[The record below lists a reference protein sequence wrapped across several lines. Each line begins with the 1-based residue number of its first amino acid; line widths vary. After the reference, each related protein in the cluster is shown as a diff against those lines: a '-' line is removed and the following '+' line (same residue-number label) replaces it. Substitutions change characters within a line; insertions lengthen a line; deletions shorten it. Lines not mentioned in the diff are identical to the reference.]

1 MIKKI
6 LNTTFFLLGF
16 IVNAQSNSN
25 TEAKVNELLNTMTL
39 KEKIGQMAQINL
51 TVIAKG
57 PNKWTSYEPLML
69 DLNKARKAILEYK
82 VGSVLNATNN
92 TARSN
97 KKWNEIIGEIQQIS
111 IKESRLGI
119 PVIYGIDGIHGATY
133 TSNST
138 MFPQQITTAATWN
151 TKNAYNM
158 AKVAAYEIRSCGIPW
173 NFSPVLDLGQD
184 PRFPRQF
191 ETFGEDPYLA
201 TLMGNQMIKGYQ
213 GDNNDVSNP
222 NNVAV
227 TLKHFLGYQTTIS
240 GKDRTPSFIP
250 EHTLRELHLPAFKSA
265 IDMGA
270 KSIMINS
277 GLINGIPTHADKYI
291 LTDIL
296 RNELNFKGVVIT
308 DWEDI
313 NKLHDRDKVA
323 SSKKEAIK
331 MAINAGI
338 DMSMIPYEYEEFCNN
353 LYELV
358 DEGSISVARIDESVK
373 RILTLKY
380 ELDLFN
386 NPNSNYK
393 NYPAFNS
400 KKSEKLSYNSAAEAI
415 TLLKN
420 KNSILPLKKGI
431 KILVSGPNSNSMRT
445 LNGAWTYSWQGEK
458 ADKFAEKYNTIYEAI
473 SEDFGKNNVT
483 YIPGVSYPIN
493 EDYDKMPKYEYYDQ
507 YEDNMLEAVEEAKKS
522 DVIILCLGENSYTE
536 KPGDLNDLNLNS
548 LQKKLARE
556 LSKTSIP
563 IILVINSGRP
573 RIISDIVD
581 LADGIINIY
590 LPGNHGGD
598 ALSDVLIGEVN
609 PSGRLPYSYPA
620 FVNSLVPYNYK
631 PSDVQN
637 NNQGAYNYV
646 GEVQNLFEF
655 GFGLS
660 YTSFEYGDLFINKEN
675 FAQNEVIE
683 ISIEIKNS
691 GAKAGKE
698 TVQLYSKDHYASI
711 TPDIKRLR
719 RFKKIEILP
728 NESKIVKFKLPVSEL
743 SFINQ
748 YNKKV
753 VEPGKFEIMILNKT
767 KTIEIK

>member
-1 MIKKI
+1 MIIKTLKI
-6 LNTTFFLLGF
+6 TFFLLGF
-16 IVNAQSNSN
+16 IVNAQSNSDI
-25 TEAKVNELLNTMTL
+25 EAKVNKLLNTMTL

-57 PNKWTSYEPLML
+57 PNKWSSYEPLMI

-133 TSNST
+133 TSNAT

-151 TKNAYNM
+151 TINAFNM

-213 GDNNDVSNP
+213 GDNNDISNP

-265 IDMGA
+265 IDLGA

-277 GLINGIPTHADKYI
+277 GLINGIPSHADKYI

-323 SSKKEAIK
+323 SSKKEAIR
-331 MAINAGI
+331 MAISSGI
-338 DMSMIPYEYEEFCNN
+338 DMSMIPYEYEEFCDN

-358 DEGSISVARIDESVK
+358 NEGSISISRIDESVR

-393 NYPAFNS
+393 NYTAFNS
-400 KKSEKLSYNSAAEAI
+400 VKSEKLSYESAAEAI

-420 KNSILPLKKGI
+420 KNSILPLKKGV

-473 SEDFGKNNVT
+473 SEDFGENNVT
-483 YIPGVSYPIN
+483 YIPGVSYPLN

-507 YEDNMLEAVEEAKKS
+507 YEDNMVEAIEEAKK
-522 DVIILCLGENSYTE
+522 IRCGYLMYWG
-536 KPGDLNDLNLNS
+536 
-548 LQKKLARE
+548 KLIHRKTGRFKRFE
-556 LSKTSIP
+556 FKFITKKTSKR
-563 IILVINSGRP
+563 VVKNINS
-573 RIISDIVD
+573 
-581 LADGIINIY
+581 N
-590 LPGNHGGD
+590 NF
-598 ALSDVLIGEVN
+598 
-609 PSGRLPYSYPA
+609 SY
-620 FVNSLVPYNYK
+620 
-631 PSDVQN
+631 
-637 NNQGAYNYV
+637 
-646 GEVQNLFEF
+646 
-655 GFGLS
+655 
-660 YTSFEYGDLFINKEN
+660 
-675 FAQNEVIE
+675 
-683 ISIEIKNS
+683 
-691 GAKAGKE
+691 
-698 TVQLYSKDHYASI
+698 
-711 TPDIKRLR
+711 
-719 RFKKIEILP
+719 
-728 NESKIVKFKLPVSEL
+728 
-743 SFINQ
+743 
-748 YNKKV
+748 
-753 VEPGKFEIMILNKT
+753 
-767 KTIEIK
+767 

>member
-1 MIKKI
+1 MKKI
-6 LNTTFFLLGF
+6 LKIALFLMGVIL
-16 IVNAQSNSN
+16 NAQTNSDI
-25 TEAKVNELLNTMTL
+25 EAKVNELINKMTL
-39 KEKIGQMAQINL
+39 KEKIGQMTQINL
-51 TVIAKG
+51 TVIANG
-57 PNKWTSYEPLML
+57 PNKWTSFEPLLL
-69 DLNKARKAILEYK
+69 DTNKARKAILEYK
-82 VGSVLNATNN
+82 VGSVLNTTNGE
-92 TARSN
+92 ARSN
-97 KKWNEIIGEIQQIS
+97 KKWNEIIEGIQQIAL
-111 IKESRLGI
+111 KESRLGI

-138 MFPQQITTAATWN
+138 MFPQQITTAASWN
-151 TKNAYNM
+151 TENAYNM
-158 AKVAAYEIRSCGIPW
+158 AKVASYEIRSCGIPW

-191 ETFGEDPYLA
+191 ETFGEDPYLV
-201 TLMGNQMIKGYQ
+201 TQMGNQMIKGYQ
-213 GDNNDVSNP
+213 GDNNDVSNS

-277 GLINGIPTHADKYI
+277 GIINGIPTHADKYI

-296 RNELNFKGVVIT
+296 RKELNFKGVVLT

-313 NKLHDRDKVA
+313 NKLYDRDKIA
-323 SSKKEAIK
+323 SSKKEAVKI
-331 MAINAGI
+331 AIDAGI
-338 DMSMIPYEYEEFCNN
+338 DMSMVPYEYEEFCDN

-358 DEGSISVARIDESVK
+358 SEGSVPVSRINESVK

-386 NPNSNYK
+386 NPSSDYK
-393 NYPAFNS
+393 TYTNFNS
-400 KKSEKLSYNSAAEAI
+400 EKSEKLSYDSAAEAI

-420 KNSILPLKKGI
+420 KNSLLPLKKGI

-483 YIPGVSYPIN
+483 YIPGVSYLVN
-493 EDYDKMPKYEYYDQ
+493 EENDNATKYEYYDQ
-507 YEDNMLEAVEEAKKS
+507 HEDNMLEAIEEAKES
-522 DVIILCLGENSYTE
+522 DVVILCIGENSYTE

-548 LQKKLARE
+548 LQKKLVKE
-556 LSKTSIP
+556 LSKTSTP

-573 RIISDIVD
+573 RIISDIVN

-598 ALSDVLIGEVN
+598 ALSDILTGEVN
-609 PSGRLPYSYPA
+609 PSGKLPYSYPA
-620 FVNSLVPYNYK
+620 FVNSLVPYNFK

-637 NNQGAYNYV
+637 NNQGAYNYE
-646 GEVQNLFEF
+646 GKVQNLFEF

-660 YTSFEYGDLFINKEN
+660 YTSFEYGDIVINKN
-675 FAQNEVIE
+675 DFTQNENIE
-683 ISIEIKNS
+683 ISIKIKNS
-691 GAKAGKE
+691 GTKIGKE
-698 TVQLYSKDHYASI
+698 TVQLYSKDLYASI

-719 RFKKIEILP
+719 RFKKVEILP
-728 NESKIVKFKLPVSEL
+728 NESKIIKFKLPISEL

-748 YNKKV
+748 FNKRV
-753 VEPGKFEIMILNKT
+753 VEPGKFEIMILNKI
-767 KTIEIK
+767 KTIEVR